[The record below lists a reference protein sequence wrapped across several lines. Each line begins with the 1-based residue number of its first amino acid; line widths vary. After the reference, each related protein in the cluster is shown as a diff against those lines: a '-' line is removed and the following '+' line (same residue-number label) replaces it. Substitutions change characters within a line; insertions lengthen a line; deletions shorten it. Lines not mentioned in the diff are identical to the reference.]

1 MVSLL
6 QNGKLCPFITI
17 DQQTKWRDCWE
28 KHHFLCQSE
37 ELRVKRESINTEALN
52 FAFNKAEGFVKNTAS
67 KVKALEIHQK
77 NDSTLSEF
85 FALMKNELPKK
96 LFLTGAT
103 LSHAQFLS
111 GRSDETGDLMNKLA
125 LINVATMKL
134 VKEEGILG
142 IP

>member
-1 MVSLL
+1 MVSPF

-17 DQQTKWRDCWE
+17 DQQTKWGDCWE

-85 FALMKNELPKK
+85 FSSSNE
-96 LFLTGAT
+96 
-103 LSHAQFLS
+103 
-111 GRSDETGDLMNKLA
+111 E
-125 LINVATMKL
+125 
-134 VKEEGILG
+134 
-142 IP
+142 

>member
-1 MVSLL
+1 MVSPF
-6 QNGKLCPFITI
+6 QNGKLCPFINTE
-17 DQQTKWRDCWE
+17 QQPKWEDCWE

-85 FALMKNELPKK
+85 FLL
-96 LFLTGAT
+96 
-103 LSHAQFLS
+103 
-111 GRSDETGDLMNKLA
+111 
-125 LINVATMKL
+125 
-134 VKEEGILG
+134 
-142 IP
+142 